1 MTRQL
6 VDEVRPRQRYLRSAN
21 VEQHATFGVDDY
33 IPTGRA
39 LEVLHRVA
47 RALHGDTAGRAWSLT
62 GPYGSGKSS
71 FALFLHALLGPGD
84 ARHATARAA
93 LYAVDP
99 DLASQLDT
107 SRHDLHAA
115 SDGFLRAAA
124 TAQAEPAAR
133 TVLRALN
140 SAVGARWRTRPPA
153 AVAAAQMRALAEPT
167 ARSLG
172 QLLDALAEH
181 APVVI
186 MLDEFGKNLE
196 HFAVDPDAGDLFV
209 LQELAERCSAGR
221 TRHPALLVTLQHLAF
236 DDYVRGA
243 SATQRREWG
252 KVQGRFEDI
261 SFLDSADQTLR
272 LIPAAF
278 DDHDASP
285 SFRRRRAAW
294 AAEQRQA
301 CTDLGLQRLLPDAA
315 DLLERCYPLHPL
327 VLLAL
332 PELCGRFGQHGRTLF
347 AFLTGHEPGSVGEF
361 LQQPLPG
368 RGPLPSVDLDRLYDF
383 FAGPGL
389 SGTSSHAS
397 RWLEIETVL
406 REATGLS
413 EAERRVLKTV
423 GVLNLLSQGGPL
435 RAHPGLLDYSATSSL
450 GRGVAATA
458 GSLLAGLAERGL
470 LTYRGFAD
478 EYRLWQGSDLD
489 LARIVSDELDAL
501 TGQPT
506 SVLLASRH
514 QMPPAIASRHTQQ
527 VGMIRY
533 FDTAFADSAQTRV
546 PAAEAGADGLLVY
559 WLGAADAASDVEIDP
574 VDLERRLPVVVATT
588 TGHAAITEAALELV
602 AVEKAIERPDVSSD
616 RVARRE
622 LQERAAQARRRLD
635 DLLAQHLRPNAPDSS
650 YQRVN
655 ADPGRH
661 GSNRGLNLTPLPAS
675 RSLSGLLSD
684 VCDDAYC
691 HSPEIR
697 NEMLGRRQLT
707 SQAARAR
714 RDLLEAM
721 VTHPDLHRH
730 GLEGYGP
737 EVAMYEALLAHTGL
751 HQPVDPQHPEGPWH
765 FTNPHHSTTFSMAW
779 GKLKML
785 LGQASEAPI
794 SLDRAYTELQAPP
807 IGLKEGPIPL
817 LLAAL
822 LLQHTD
828 TAAIY
833 QDDSY
838 QPQLGADLLE
848 RLLKSPDRF
857 TVKTFD
863 ADGTRSEVLRR
874 LRRLTLPSAAPAA
887 AGGPGRRN
895 STVLQVAA
903 PLITAVASLPAYSR
917 KTSNLAEETRQVRD
931 VLLSARQPDELL
943 FNDLPQACGIA
954 PFLPGEANRARDAA
968 AYGDRLQAAMT
979 DLDNA
984 YARLLGDSAALVAA
998 NFATE
1003 LAGLHEVPV
1012 LRGRLRNAAGPL
1024 AEAPLLDR
1032 KLRAFVL
1039 AVLDNRDSDQGW
1051 LESLLSLVVG
1061 MPAVSWQDQ
1070 DLTRYRVQLPDLA
1083 EQLRRLVALHT
1094 AAAAEG
1100 RDGFDALRVNV
1111 TRPDGHEQHRVV
1123 WLDHRSAPELEAILD
1138 AALASA
1144 RAVLDVQGD
1153 AALLALLA
1161 GRVLSAPPGTLTQ
1174 APTTPPMLTTTTS
1187 TAKEQAHG

>member
-1 MTRQL
+1 MSRQL

-39 LEVLHRVA
+39 LEVLHRVV
-47 RALHGDTAGRAWSLT
+47 RSLRGDTAGRAWSLT

-71 FALFLHALLGPGD
+71 FALFLHALLGPSD
-84 ARHATARAA
+84 NRHAAAHAA
-93 LYAVDP
+93 LDAVDP
-99 DLASQLDT
+99 DLASQLDA
-107 SRHDLHAA
+107 RRLDLHAT
-115 SDGFLRAAA
+115 SEGFLRAVA

-140 SAVGARWRTRPPA
+140 TAVSARWKSRPPT
-153 AVAAAQMRALAEPT
+153 AVSAAQLRALADPT

-261 SFLDSADQTLR
+261 PFLDSADQTLQ

-285 SFRRRRAAW
+285 SFRRRRSAW

-332 PELCGRFGQHGRTLF
+332 PELCSRFGQHGRTLF

-389 SGTSSHAS
+389 SGTSSQAS

-413 EAERRVLKTV
+413 AAERQVLKTV

-435 RAHPGLLDYSATSSL
+435 RAHPGVLDYATPSL
-450 GRGVAATA
+450 GRTA
-458 GSLLAGLAERGL
+458 GETPSTLLAGLVARGL
-470 LTYRGFAD
+470 MTYRGFAD

-489 LARIVSDELDAL
+489 LARIVNDEVDEL

-506 SVLLASRH
+506 SVLLTGRH

-533 FDTAFADSAQTRV
+533 FDTAFADGTQTRV
-546 PAAEAGADGLLVY
+546 PAAEPGADGLLVY
-559 WLGAADAASDVEIDP
+559 WLGSADAADKVEIDA
-574 VDLERRLPVVVATT
+574 VDLERHLPVIIATT
-588 TGHAAITEAALELV
+588 TGHTAITEAVLELV
-602 AVEKAIERPDVSSD
+602 AVEKALERPDVSSD

-635 DLLAQHLRPNAPDSS
+635 DLLAQHLRPNAPGSS
-650 YQRVN
+650 YQR
-655 ADPGRH
+655 ASWTRRAGFT
-661 GSNRGLNLTPLPAS
+661 LTDLAPS

-684 VCDDAYC
+684 VCDDAYE

-721 VTHPDLHRH
+721 VAHPEVHRH

-751 HQPVDPQHPEGPWH
+751 HQPVNPRQPEGPWH
-765 FTNPHHSTTFSMAW
+765 FTSPKPHTTFGFAW
-779 GKLKML
+779 GRLRTV
-785 LGQASEAPI
+785 LGRAAHEPI
-794 SLDRAYTELQAPP
+794 SLDRVYTELQVPP
-807 IGLKEGPIPL
+807 IGLKDGPIPL

-822 LLQHTD
+822 LLQHSD
-828 TAAIY
+828 SIAVY
-833 QDDSY
+833 QDGSY
-838 QPQLGADLLE
+838 QPQLSIDVIE

-857 TVKTFD
+857 TIKTFD
-863 ADGTRSEVLRR
+863 VDGDRSVVVNR
-874 LRRLTLPSAAPAA
+874 LCNLTSANVRTSTP
-887 AGGPGRRN
+887 GGRSPRN
-895 STVLQVAA
+895 STVLQAAA
-903 PLITAVASLPAYSR
+903 PLITAAASLPAY
-917 KTSNLAEETRQVRD
+917 TRNTTTLSADATRVRD
-931 VLLSARQPDELL
+931 ALLTAREPDELL
-943 FNDLPQACGIA
+943 FTRLPEACGVAAFEPEQSGRRDDIELFRGRLELALTDLNSAYTTLLEDCAALLAADFAVELVSLQDLPV
-954 PFLPGEANRARDAA
+954 LR
-968 AYGDRLQAAMT
+968 DRLRNVTAPLVGVSILDRRLNAFVVAIRDGHAD
-979 DLDNA
+979 DLA
-984 YARLLGDSAALVAA
+984 WLEAVLSLVAA
-998 NFATE
+998 VPAARWKPDDAARY
-1003 LAGLHEVPV
+1003 LAALPGL
-1012 LRGRLRNAAGPL
+1012 G
-1024 AEAPLLDR
+1024 D
-1032 KLRAFVL
+1032 
-1039 AVLDNRDSDQGW
+1039 
-1051 LESLLSLVVG
+1051 
-1061 MPAVSWQDQ
+1061 
-1070 DLTRYRVQLPDLA
+1070 
-1083 EQLRRLVALHT
+1083 QLRRLLALHAD
-1094 AAAAEG
+1094 AAAAG
-1100 RDGFDALRVNV
+1100 MNGFDAHRVTL
-1111 TRPDGHEQHRVV
+1111 TRPDGQEHNQVV
-1123 WLDHRSAPELEAILD
+1123 WVDHSNRPHLEQILD
-1138 AALASA
+1138 VAL
-1144 RAVLDVQGD
+1144 GD
-1153 AALLALLA
+1153 ARSLLAERGEQALLALLA
-1161 GRVLSAPPGTLTQ
+1161 GRVLSGLDETVGTADLRPGQHLQ
-1174 APTTPPMLTTTTS
+1174 TT
-1187 TAKEQAHG
+1187 KGHAHG

>member
-1 MTRQL
+1 MSRHL

-47 RALHGDTAGRAWSLT
+47 RALRDDGAGRAWSLT

-71 FALFLHALLGPGD
+71 FALFLHALLGPAD
-84 ARHATARAA
+84 ARHAAASAA
-93 LYAVDP
+93 LDAVDP
-99 DLASQLDT
+99 DLANRLAA
-107 SRHDLHAA
+107 RREDLSATQA
-115 SDGFLRAAA
+115 GFLRAVA

-140 SAVGARWRTRPPA
+140 AAAGVRWKSKPPAGVGA
-153 AVAAAQMRALAEPT
+153 AQLRALADPT

-172 QLLDALAEH
+172 QFLDALAEH

-186 MLDEFGKNLE
+186 VLDEFGKNLE
-196 HFAVDPDAGDLFV
+196 HFAADPDAGDLFV
-209 LQELAERCSAGR
+209 LQELAERCSANR
-221 TRHPALLVTLQHLAF
+221 TRHPALLLTLQHLAF

-261 SFLDSADQTLR
+261 PFLDSADQTLR
-272 LIPAAF
+272 LIPAAL
-278 DDHDASP
+278 DDHDATP
-285 SFRRRRAAW
+285 SFRRRRSAW
-294 AAEQRQA
+294 AAQQRQA
-301 CTDLGLQRLLPDAA
+301 CADLGLQRLLPDTA

-332 PELCGRFGQHGRTLF
+332 PELCSRFGQHGRTLF

-389 SGTSSHAS
+389 SGTSIHAS
-397 RWLEIETVL
+397 RWLEIDTVL

-413 EAERRVLKTV
+413 DDERQILKTV
-423 GVLNLLSQGGPL
+423 GILNLLSQGGPL
-435 RAHPGLLDYSATSSL
+435 RAHPGVLSYATPSRSYATDEAPAELLT
-450 GRGVAATA
+450 
-458 GSLLAGLAERGL
+458 GLVERGL
-470 LTYRGFAD
+470 MTYRGFAD

-489 LARIVSDELDAL
+489 LARIVSDERDAL
-501 TGQPT
+501 TGQPI
-506 SVLLASRH
+506 SALLSDRH

-533 FDTAFADSAQTRV
+533 FDTAFADGAQPCV
-546 PAAEAGADGLLVY
+546 PAAEAGADGLIVY
-559 WLGAADAASDVEIDP
+559 WIGAADAASQVKISSADV
-574 VDLERRLPVVVATT
+574 ERRLPVVIATT
-588 TGHAAITEAALELV
+588 SSHTAIAEAVLELV
-602 AVEKAIERPDVSSD
+602 AVEKALDRPDVRSD

-635 DLLAQHLRPNAPDSS
+635 DLLAQQLAPNSAGSTYQHAQPTHSS
-650 YQRVN
+650 EDRE
-655 ADPGRH
+655 H
-661 GSNRGLNLTPLPAS
+661 ILTLTPLAPS
-675 RSLSGLLSD
+675 RSLSALLSD
-684 VCDDAYC
+684 VCDDAYR

-721 VTHPDLHRH
+721 VTHPGVHRH

-751 HQPVDPQHPEGPWH
+751 HQPVDPQQPTGPWH
-765 FTNPHHSTTFSMAW
+765 FTNPYAGTTVNVAW
-779 GKLKML
+779 GKLKTL
-785 LGQASEAPI
+785 LGQANRGPI
-794 SLDRAYTELQAPP
+794 SLDRAYAQLQAPP

-822 LLQHTD
+822 LLQHAD
-828 TAAIY
+828 TAAVY

-838 QPQLGADLLE
+838 QPQLDAALLE
-848 RLLKSPDRF
+848 RLVKSPGRF
-857 TVKTFD
+857 TIKSFD
-863 ADGTRSEVLRR
+863 ADGTRSEVLKR
-874 LRRLTLPSAAPAA
+874 LRSLTLSSAGSKPVS
-887 AGGPGRRN
+887 PRRRN

-903 PLITAVASLPAYSR
+903 PLIAAVAALPTYSR
-917 KTSNLAEETRQVRD
+917 KTSSLPEQARQVRD
-931 VLLSARQPDELL
+931 ALLSARQPDELL
-943 FNDLPQACGIA
+943 FSDLPRACGIE
-954 PFLPGEANRARDAA
+954 PFLPDQVGRTGDTEAYA
-968 AYGDRLQAAMT
+968 DRLQAAMT
-979 DLDNA
+979 DLDAA
-984 YARLLGDSAALVAA
+984 YPRLLTDSAALVAA

-1003 LAGLHEVPV
+1003 LTNLADLPV
-1012 LRGRLRNAAGPL
+1012 LRSRLRHAAGAL
-1024 AEAPLLDR
+1024 TEAPLLDR

-1039 AVLDNRDSDQGW
+1039 AVLDNRDSHQGW
-1051 LESLLSLVVG
+1051 LESLLSLVAG
-1061 MPAVSWQDQ
+1061 MPPGSWQNQ
-1070 DLTRYRVQLPDLA
+1070 DLARFRTQLPDLA
-1083 EQLRRLVALHT
+1083 EQLRRLVALH
-1094 AAAAEG
+1094 AAAAAVG
-1100 RDGFDALRVNV
+1100 RDGFDAHRV
-1111 TRPDGHEQHRVV
+1111 TLTSTDGHEQHRVV
-1123 WLDHRSAPELEAILD
+1123 WLDHRTAPELDAILD
-1138 AALASA
+1138 AALTSA
-1144 RAVLDVQGD
+1144 RAVLDDHGD

-1161 GRVLSAPPGTLTQ
+1161 GRVLSAPHDSVNLVPTTTP
-1174 APTTPPMLTTTTS
+1174 APTT
-1187 TAKEQAHG
+1187 KEQAHG